1 MKSRGYE
8 QFVQIDDFT
17 FDSRDLWMV
26 EELMLIFKRS
36 YHNDFLKEDN

>member
-26 EELMLIFKRS
+26 EELMQVVNMWPF
-36 YHNDFLKEDN
+36 DDTE